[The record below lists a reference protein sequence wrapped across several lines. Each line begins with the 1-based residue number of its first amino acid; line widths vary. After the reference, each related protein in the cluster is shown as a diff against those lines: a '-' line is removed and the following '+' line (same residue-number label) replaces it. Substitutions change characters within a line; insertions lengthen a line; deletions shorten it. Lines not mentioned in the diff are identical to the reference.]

1 MQTFNLKEIT
11 GSMWVINLEDGNFY
25 EVGEILPHF
34 VQLKQIV
41 LTDDLQAYYTGR
53 VLFVTSGKRLVCID

>member
-1 MQTFNLKEIT
+1 MKTFNLKEIT
-11 GSMWVINLEDGNFY
+11 VGMWVYDLETTDFY

-41 LTDDLQAYYTGR
+41 LTDDLTMYYTGR
-53 VLFVTSGKRLVCID
+53 VIFVTNGKRLLCID